1 MRPVKSTGNSRAQCA
16 PGCFFVWVEV
26 EITRQQKPSPQGEA
40 EISRGQSL
48 SRDPLRLAFCA
59 NLAADAAN
67 LTADT
72 RDVSNPKFHPDFA
85 QHRAGRNAAKNRDTP
100 AKRRNNGVEKQDFQA
115 GANPVRQ
122 IHLLPGNS
130 MAENLS
136 ISI

>member
-1 MRPVKSTGNSRAQCA
+1 MGSAESGIGAK
-16 PGCFFVWVEV
+16 
-26 EITRQQKPSPQGEA
+26 KPS
-40 EISRGQSL
+40 SL
-48 SRDPLRLAFCA
+48 HSAPPFCA

-100 AKRRNNGVEKQDFQA
+100 AKRTNNGVGKQDFQA
-115 GANPVRQ
+115 GAKPVRQ